1 MRIDYEKKTGYS
13 ISEKVRTEIKT
24 RIAELNKSKKELIA
38 KKAEILNKRIL
49 RGDRLVEVVVVPN
62 FTDPGKPYI

>member
-13 ISEKVRTEIKT
+13 ISDKVRTEIKT